1 MPIAAGV
8 AGIACCCLQLYQRL
22 VECESRAALNLSGT
36 RGRSHCL
43 PPRPLLPLPLALA
56 LALPLP
62 LPLLVSL
69 SNTPAG
75 ILHLLH
81 RRALEGRAATILEVA
96 QPGPAELSNR
106 WNGEARARAA
116 AAVEAALDNSEAL
129 LSSAQQR
136 QNQQRQQ
143 PGSSSS
149 SSGSSAAE
157 GGR

>member
-8 AGIACCCLQLYQRL
+8 AGIACCCLQLSQRL
-22 VECESRAALNLSGT
+22 EECESRAALNLSGT

-43 PPRPLLPLPLALA
+43 PPRPLLPLALA

-75 ILHLLH
+75 MLHLPH
-81 RRALEGRAATILEVA
+81 RRARVGGYATLQVVA